1 MCEFK
6 KEFISVVLEQFTIH
20 DSMVLEKNVMNNID
34 GIFDGFFSHKKCIT
48 LTENSH
54 GVNTCTFTRAT
65 MFKLDCLEGDALL
78 ISVLLSTR

>member
-1 MCEFK
+1 MGEFK

-48 LTENSH
+48 LAENWL
-54 GVNTCTFTRAT
+54 T
-65 MFKLDCLEGDALL
+65 
-78 ISVLLSTR
+78 VLTLSSSIKHFWRH

>member
-1 MCEFK
+1 MGEFK

-48 LTENSH
+48 LTENWL
-54 GVNTCTFTRAT
+54 T
-65 MFKLDCLEGDALL
+65 
-78 ISVLLSTR
+78 VLTLSSSIKHFWRH